1 MRNWYTPWIVAL
13 ALLVAA
19 CSTSS
24 DPRLARIE
32 KITSFCSGFTQSL
45 NTLSTMRD
53 MDRLSEG
60 QVAAVN
66 TSVSVMQP
74 VCLGGAESMSGDR
87 LDLAMEAILVINDI
101 MESR

>member
-1 MRNWYTPWIVAL
+1 MRSFVIAL

-45 NTLSTMRD
+45 NTLTTMRD
-53 MDRLSEG
+53 MGRLSEG
-60 QVAAVN
+60 QITAVG
-66 TSVSVMQP
+66 TSVGVMTP

-87 LDLAMEAILVINDI
+87 LDLAMQAILVINDI